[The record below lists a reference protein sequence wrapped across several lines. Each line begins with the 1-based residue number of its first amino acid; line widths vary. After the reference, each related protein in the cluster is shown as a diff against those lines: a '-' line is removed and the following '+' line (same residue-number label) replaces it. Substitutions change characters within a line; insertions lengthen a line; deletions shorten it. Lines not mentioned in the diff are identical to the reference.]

1 MTKEKDGSGK
11 AAIGMADVIATI
23 DQYIAE
29 FPEHIQAKLKEIR
42 GIVRAMAPDA
52 AEKIA
57 YGMPTFY
64 LNGNLVHFAG
74 YKGHIG
80 FYPTPTGIDSF
91 KEELD
96 RYKNAKGSVQFPL
109 DEPLPA
115 DLIGRIV
122 KYRVE
127 ENAAKARKPKKGKK

>member
-11 AAIGMADVIATI
+11 AAIGTADVIATI

-29 FPEHIQAKLKEIR
+29 FPEQIQAKLKEIR